1 MLIIFLIA
9 ASAVSI
15 GTIIYGKKAIKKGK
29 TGNIKKAILTTVSA
43 FGLIMAGAVITT
55 AFGGNVFAETQA
67 EAAASTAAG
76 AGGIGEGLKYL
87 SAALS
92 TGIATIATGLAVGS
106 VGSSAI
112 GAISEDS
119 SLLGKT
125 LIFVGMA
132 EGIAIYGLII
142 SILILFV

>member
-1 MLIIFLIA
+1 MQIIFLTA
-9 ASAVSI
+9 AFAVSI
-15 GTIIYGKKAIKKGK
+15 GTIIYGKNAMKKNK
-29 TGNIKKAILTTVSA
+29 TGNIKKSILTTVSA
-43 FGLIMAGAVITT
+43 FGLVMAGAIISL
-55 AFGGNVFAETQA
+55 AFGGSVSAETEALTQT
-67 EAAASTAAG
+67 AAAGGAA
-76 AGGIGEGLKYL
+76 GIGEGMKYL

>member
-1 MLIIFLIA
+1 MMQIIFLIA
-9 ASAVSI
+9 AATVSI
-15 GTIIYGKKAIKKGK
+15 GTIIYGKRAMKKGK
-29 TGNIKKAILTTVSA
+29 TGNIKKSILTTVSA
-43 FGLIMAGAVITT
+43 FGLIMIGAIISTV
-55 AFGGNVFAETQA
+55 FGGNASAETQA
-67 EAAASTAAG
+67 EATIAAG

-92 TGIATIATGLAVGS
+92 TGVATIATGLAVGS

-119 SLLGKT
+119 TLLGKT